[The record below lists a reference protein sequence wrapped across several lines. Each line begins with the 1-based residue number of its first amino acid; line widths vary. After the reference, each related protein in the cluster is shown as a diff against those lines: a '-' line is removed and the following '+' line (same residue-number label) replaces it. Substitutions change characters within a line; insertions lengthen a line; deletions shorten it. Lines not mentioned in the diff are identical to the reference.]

1 MVELVDE
8 LVDKI
13 ERRLAMSKIELTA
26 QELDEIRDAL
36 DAVLIKYEEQIWG

>member
-8 LVDKI
+8 LVD
-13 ERRLAMSKIELTA
+13 KIELTA